1 MSHRE
6 RLRQRLHDV
15 PATVVDAAV
24 ATAIV
29 TVTAWMG
36 RDYQLPGFR
45 EFDAAALVLTC
56 LANIPLAARRRAP
69 MAVLLTC
76 CAAVAWFLNLG
87 YVPSLNLFGPLLAM
101 YTVAATRPTRNAV
114 PGAAATATVIFYSG
128 MVIEVYTPW
137 TALAQALVATLVAWL
152 FGAGARRLADR
163 NHRLLALA
171 EELRREREARARS
184 AVVAERI
191 RIARE
196 LHDVVAHHMSV
207 ISVQAGLARYVL
219 ATDPPTVGAA
229 LDTIADSSHE
239 ALEEMRR
246 MLALLRVSDTDPRG
260 EGDGRDPAPG
270 LGRLDELVERIRAAG
285 VQVTV
290 VVVGSPRP
298 LPPGAD
304 LCAYRVVQ
312 ESLTN
317 VLKHARGAR
326 ASVTLDYGQSER
338 LTIWVADD
346 GPGAPGG
353 PAHGHGLA
361 GMRERARL
369 YGGSLYAGTAPGGG
383 FTVTLSLPVGVVLPD
398 RHEPAV
404 GAADTGVEPGAGP
417 LVTGRRPSPPVRA
430 A

>member
-1 MSHRE
+1 MPHRE

-24 ATAIV
+24 ATGIV
-29 TVTAWMG
+29 AVTAWMG

-45 EFDAAALVLTC
+45 EFDGTALVLTC

-69 MAVLLTC
+69 MTVLLTC
-76 CAAVAWFLNLG
+76 CTVVAWFLTLG

-101 YTVAATRPTRNAV
+101 YTVAATRPTRTAL
-114 PGAAATATVIFYSG
+114 PGAAATAGVTFYSG
-128 MVIEVYTPW
+128 MVVEVYTLW

-163 NHRLLALA
+163 NRRLLALA

-184 AVVAERI
+184 AVLAERI

-219 ATDPPTVGAA
+219 ATDPATVGAA
-229 LDTIADSSHE
+229 LDTITDSSHE

-246 MLALLRVSDTDPRG
+246 MLALLRVSDADPRG
-260 EGDGRDPAPG
+260 EGDGCDPAPG

-285 VQVTV
+285 VQVAV

-298 LPPGAD
+298 LPPGTD
-304 LCAYRVVQ
+304 LCAYRVAQ

-326 ASVTLDYGQSER
+326 ANVTLDYGQPER
-338 LTIWVADD
+338 LTIRVADD
-346 GPGAPGG
+346 GPGAPDG

-369 YGGSLYAGTAPGGG
+369 YGGSLHAGTAPGGG
-383 FTVTLSLPVGVVLPD
+383 FTVTLSLPVGVVPPG
-398 RHEPAV
+398 RHEP
-404 GAADTGVEPGAGP
+404 G
-417 LVTGRRPSPPVRA
+417 VTGRRPSPPARPA
-430 A
+430 